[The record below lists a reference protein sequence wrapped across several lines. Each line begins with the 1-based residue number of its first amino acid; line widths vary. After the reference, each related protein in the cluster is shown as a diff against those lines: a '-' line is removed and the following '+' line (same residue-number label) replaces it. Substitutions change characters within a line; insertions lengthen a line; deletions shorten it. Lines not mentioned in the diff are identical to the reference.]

1 MVYYNKKMFEEIF
14 VNRNNPFKT
23 NSFMNT
29 TDIINV
35 IKGDVSYDM
44 NIVQEKIS
52 NLKYVEFEGDILKS
66 NQNIDKT
73 NILGGIDLLLT
84 DKEIKIPINEGLK
97 EYFMY
102 YNCFLL
108 EKDDKIIFDSKDM
121 PLFLMEIG
129 KDYFQNY
136 ILNKEYANG
145 MYIEYHNTPHY
156 YISNENFGG
165 VIVLGKKINNKYKIS
180 AIKIPIN
187 KALYIPPYVLHN
199 DCCLIGEYKVMYNMA
214 EDFETVRLVDREN
227 RMEFTKIV
235 FI

>member
-1 MVYYNKKMFEEIF
+1 
-14 VNRNNPFKT
+14 
-23 NSFMNT
+23 
-29 TDIINV
+29 
-35 IKGDVSYDM
+35 M

-52 NLKYVEFEGDILKS
+52 NLKFVEFKGDILKS
-66 NQNIDKT
+66 NQNTDKT
-73 NILGGIDLLLT
+73 NILGRIDFLLT

-121 PLFLMEIG
+121 PLFEMKIG
-129 KDYFQNY
+129 DNYFENY

-156 YISNENFGG
+156 YISNENSGG
-165 VIVLGKKINNKYKIS
+165 FIILGKKINTKYKIS
-180 AIKIPIN
+180 AIKIPLN

-214 EDFETVRLVDREN
+214 EDFSTVRLVDRQKVN
-227 RMEFTKIV
+227 EFTKIIFDWKENNI
-235 FI
+235 FIEN

>member
-1 MVYYNKKMFEEIF
+1 MFEEIF

-29 TDIINV
+29 TNIINI
-35 IKGDVSYDM
+35 IKSDTLY
-44 NIVQEKIS
+44 
-52 NLKYVEFEGDILKS
+52 NLNLNESKLNELRYVEFEGEIIKS
-66 NQNIDKT
+66 DKNTDKT
-73 NILGGIDLLLT
+73 NILGQIDLLLT

-129 KDYFQNY
+129 EDYFQNY

-145 MYIEYHNTPHY
+145 MYIEYHN
-156 YISNENFGG
+156 N
-165 VIVLGKKINNKYKIS
+165 
-180 AIKIPIN
+180 
-187 KALYIPPYVLHN
+187 
-199 DCCLIGEYKVMYNMA
+199 
-214 EDFETVRLVDREN
+214 
-227 RMEFTKIV
+227 
-235 FI
+235 